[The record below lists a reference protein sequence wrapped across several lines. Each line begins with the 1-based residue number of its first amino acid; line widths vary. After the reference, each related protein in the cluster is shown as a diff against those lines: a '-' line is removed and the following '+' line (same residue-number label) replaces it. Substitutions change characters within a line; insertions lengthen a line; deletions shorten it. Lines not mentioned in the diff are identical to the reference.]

1 MKTFCLG
8 KRFLTICL
16 ILIGT
21 RITDGIIQRF
31 ILIDNYLSHL
41 LLLFYTMEQRLA
53 FDRIFLLYYCS
64 LNIII
69 EIKCFEGM
77 KAYKDS
83 AGKIRLFRPEMNM
96 ARLNSSMAR
105 LSMPTFSGDQLIAC
119 IKELLKVDADWVP
132 DKEGYSIYL
141 RPTAIGTS
149 PFLGATVIL
158 NTL

>member
-1 MKTFCLG
+1 
-8 KRFLTICL
+8 
-16 ILIGT
+16 
-21 RITDGIIQRF
+21 
-31 ILIDNYLSHL
+31 
-41 LLLFYTMEQRLA
+41 
-53 FDRIFLLYYCS
+53 
-64 LNIII
+64 
-69 EIKCFEGM
+69 
-77 KAYKDS
+77 
-83 AGKIRLFRPEMNM
+83 MNM

>member
-1 MKTFCLG
+1 
-8 KRFLTICL
+8 
-16 ILIGT
+16 
-21 RITDGIIQRF
+21 
-31 ILIDNYLSHL
+31 
-41 LLLFYTMEQRLA
+41 
-53 FDRIFLLYYCS
+53 
-64 LNIII
+64 
-69 EIKCFEGM
+69 M